1 LRYRYNTKANK
12 TRTNKDAKTKM
23 LYVIHGSDT
32 QKGRGKLQ
40 SLVGVLQS
48 KRPDATLFRL
58 SPENW
63 NQGFLD
69 EVLAGVNLFTPKNI
83 IVLDSLVSNKDSVDY
98 IEERIGDFAASEH
111 VCILFDSKVSKALLT
126 KLEKKA
132 EKVEEHN
139 LKVGGDDSAGKK
151 APQTFAFADALASRS
166 KVNSWKLFQELSL
179 DGLAAEEI
187 HGVVW
192 WQFKSIYVAYDARTA
207 GEADMKP
214 YTFSKCQA
222 FKKNWTKSE
231 LNVFLDGLMDM
242 YHKAHRGEVDFM
254 IEMERLCLN

>member
-1 LRYRYNTKANK
+1 
-12 TRTNKDAKTKM
+12 M
-23 LYVIHGSDT
+23 LYVIHGTDT
-32 QKGRGKLQ
+32 QKGRSKLQ

-69 EVLAGVNLFTPKNI
+69 EVLSGVNLFTPKNI
-83 IVLDSLVSNKDSVDY
+83 IILDSLISNKESVDY
-98 IEERIGDFAASEH
+98 IEERIGELSGSEH
-111 VCILFDSKVSKALLT
+111 VCIILDSKINKALLT

-132 EKVEEHN
+132 EKIEEHN
-139 LKVGGDDSAGKK
+139 LKVIGGEGTIGGGKK
-151 APQTFAFADALASRS
+151 APQTFAFADALASRN

-179 DGLAAEEI
+179 DSLAAEEI

-192 WQFKSIYVAYDARTA
+192 WQFKSLYMAYDAQSA
-207 GEADMKP
+207 HDVDMKP
-214 YTFSKCQA
+214 YTFSKCQS
-222 FKKNWTKSE
+222 FKKNWKKEE
-231 LNVFLDGLMDM
+231 LAIFLDSLLDM

-254 IEMERLCLN
+254 IELERLCFS